1 MADLQSNLVLKG
13 MNAEERALLQ
23 AEINRGYELFTLRCA
38 EGRGMTQDEIKAIG
52 EGRVWSGVRA
62 LEIGLVDSLGGM
74 DAAIAKAVE
83 LADIEGDY
91 TISEYPEEE
100 DIMTKLLNAFSSTAS
115 ALLPSVRAEKAL
127 EKRLGKA
134 AYESLRSMEQ
144 LQQANPIQ
152 ARIPY
157 DLVIE

>member
-1 MADLQSNLVLKG
+1 
-13 MNAEERALLQ
+13 
-23 AEINRGYELFTLRCA
+23 
-38 EGRGMTQDEIKAIG
+38 MTQDEIKAIG

-83 LADIEGDY
+83 LADIEGNY

-100 DIMTKLLNAFSSTAS
+100 DIMTKLLNAFSTTAS
-115 ALLPSVRAEKAL
+115 ALMPSARAEKAL

>member
-1 MADLQSNLVLKG
+1 MPR
-13 MNAEERALLQ
+13 NAHCCKPKS
-23 AEINRGYELFTLRCA
+23 TA

-100 DIMTKLLNAFSSTAS
+100 DIMTKLLNAFSTTAS
-115 ALLPSVRAEKAL
+115 ALMPSARAEKAL